1 MGLSVPKSAEPSR
14 PSLLG
19 CAILQ
24 RLARSPLS
32 GYELK
37 KLFTTPLGY
46 GWRAYDTQIYRELK
60 GLEQAGFVRGQVEPG
75 RAGPQRR
82 VFEPT
87 LLGWRAL
94 REWLASPLDETALK
108 SELTMRVWSHD
119 LFPGGALEAL
129 IATVRE
135 QTQAQLEHM
144 TGRRE
149 ELRQAFGPP
158 ETTTDPTTVGRMLIL
173 EHDIEMARLK
183 LRWLERVEAVTG
195 MRALLTDTDE
205 VPRDAARPRRSGRG
219 RPSLR

>member
-1 MGLSVPKSAEPSR
+1 MCDFAAPRALADEWLRAEKAVHDPV
-14 PSLLG
+14 
-19 CAILQ
+19 
-24 RLARSPLS
+24 
-32 GYELK
+32 
-37 KLFTTPLGY
+37 GY

-60 GLEQAGFVRGQVEPG
+60 GLEQARFVRGQVEPG

-87 LLGWRAL
+87 LLGLRAL

-108 SELTMRVWSHD
+108 SELTMRVWSLD
-119 LFPGGALEAL
+119 LFPGGALEQL

-144 TGRRE
+144 IGRRE

-173 EHDIEMARLK
+173 EYDIETAQVK
-183 LRWLERVEAVTG
+183 LGWLNVWK
-195 MRALLTDTDE
+195 
-205 VPRDAARPRRSGRG
+205 RSWESGHW
-219 RPSLR
+219 